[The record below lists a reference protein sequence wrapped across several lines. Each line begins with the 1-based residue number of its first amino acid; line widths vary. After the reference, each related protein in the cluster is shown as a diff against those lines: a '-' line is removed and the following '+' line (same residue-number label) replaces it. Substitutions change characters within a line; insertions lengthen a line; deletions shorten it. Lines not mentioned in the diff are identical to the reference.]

1 MYISLCHTLIFGLYL
16 FLFNS
21 SMYMYFTRSLKLQNK
36 YFDFAVILG
45 NAYMSLFFAVGQASQ
60 ALDQSMKAY
69 AQAVSD

>member
-1 MYISLCHTLIFGLYL
+1 
-16 FLFNS
+16 
-21 SMYMYFTRSLKLQNK
+21 MYMYFTGSLKLQNK

-69 AQAVSD
+69 AQAVSDWILDFYRL

>member
-1 MYISLCHTLIFGLYL
+1 
-16 FLFNS
+16 
-21 SMYMYFTRSLKLQNK
+21 MYMYFTRSLKLFNK

>member
-1 MYISLCHTLIFGLYL
+1 MYI
-16 FLFNS
+16 
-21 SMYMYFTRSLKLQNK
+21 YFTRSLKLQNR
-36 YFDFAVILG
+36 YFNFAVILG